1 MKRSFK
7 PYNSG
12 YLDVGQGH
20 ELYYEQC
27 GNPNGFPVLYLH
39 GGPGSGFHDKHKE
52 FFNLKRINL
61 TLFDQRGAGRS
72 KPFAS
77 VQHNTTSDLVN
88 DINKLLDSLEIDKV
102 FLFGGSWGSTLSLV
116 YAIRNP
122 KRVTGMLLRG
132 IFLGD
137 DAAND
142 HFLNGGVK
150 DFFPE
155 NWERFA
161 SLVPKSKQGNVAQ
174 YYYDKM
180 RFGTPSEKKKFTYE
194 WAYYESSMLSLKP
207 NPEKTKGDMKTFSY
221 KSLAPLEAHYLLNG
235 CFLPKDYILKN
246 ANKVKKI
253 PTTIIHGRYDFIC
266 EPINAHKLHRALP
279 KSKLIYTVAG
289 HHSSDTE
296 TREAL
301 VSEMAQMSASLGGR

>member
-1 MKRSFK
+1 MKNRLK
-7 PYNSG
+7 PYNAG
-12 YLDVGQGH
+12 YLDVGHGH
-20 ELYYEQC
+20 QLYFEQC
-27 GNPNGFPVLYLH
+27 GKPGGFPVLYLH
-39 GGPGSGFHDKHKE
+39 GGPGAGFSDKSKE
-52 FFNLKRINL
+52 FFNLKKINL

-77 VQHNTTSDLVN
+77 IDHNKTAFLVK
-88 DINKLLDSLEIDKV
+88 DINKLLDHLDMRKV

-116 YAIRNP
+116 YAIQNP

-142 HFLNGGVK
+142 HFLNGGIK

-161 SLVPKSKQGNVAQ
+161 SLVPKSQQKNVAG

-180 RFGTPSEKKKFTYE
+180 RFGTPAEKKKYAYE
-194 WAYYESSMLSLKP
+194 WAFYEASMLSLRTDVKKAKANMNDFP
-207 NPEKTKGDMKTFSY
+207 Y

-246 ANKVKKI
+246 VKNIKNI
-253 PTTIIHGRYDFIC
+253 PTTIVHGRYDFVC
-266 EPINAHKLHRALP
+266 EPINAYKLHKQLP

-289 HHSSDTE
+289 HHSSDPE
-296 TREAL
+296 TKEIL
-301 VSEMAQMSASLGGR
+301 KLEMELMSK